1 MASAPAVSAPARM
14 SVPLPME
21 GAQEGHVVPKY
32 HKLVFPTYDGKEDP
46 LGWLNK
52 CEQFFN
58 GHQTRHQDR
67 VWLASYHLTGVA

>member
-1 MASAPAVSAPARM
+1 MALALAVSAPARM
-14 SVPLPME
+14 FVPLPMD

-32 HKLVFPTYDGKEDP
+32 HKLVFPTYDDKEDP

-58 GHQTRHQDR
+58 GH
-67 VWLASYHLTGVA
+67 